1 MSTEGALLSQAELF
15 LNPRKNHSLNCQRLH
30 SNEAAYSSGQEDN
43 ILTDVTDQTDADDE
57 EETEQVSALF
67 HEMEREHIDPL
78 TFNIICRMTP

>member
-15 LNPRKNHSLNCQRLH
+15 LSPRKNHSLNCQRLD

-57 EETEQVSALF
+57 EETEQVSSLF
-67 HEMEREHIDPL
+67 HEMER
-78 TFNIICRMTP
+78 